1 VVGSEVLK
9 ITATQNPNSL
19 TCNGH
24 TIDRESLVKKLRLN
38 YEAFK
43 YAIIIPQFGDHF
55 FDLSPGEKL
64 TLFSS
69 IMDLDSWLEKSEKA
83 KEIADEIELKKQ
95 TCENEVFQLNGKL
108 LSVTTI
114 ITELQ
119 AKSKEWADN
128 QAERIKKVKLSIDK
142 NLQSIKEYDLNITE
156 FDKVINNIFPETD
169 CYENTIKKQ
178 TKLISNLDDELTEV
192 AKELAVI
199 EHKIITSK
207 DSQRRFEKVGSTC
220 PTCLQRVDE
229 NHLISKTNKF
239 KKEIKEFMS
248 VKTNL
253 ALAHDEINSEKSMAI
268 MSVSKVEAELSQLRT
283 KKMRAS
289 NNRDASINEI
299 KYLDREIT
307 RLELEIDQIKKQ
319 KNEFA
324 GLFILKQEECIEL
337 HKKIEMKELKISE
350 LNEEFAAVNFW
361 VSGFKR
367 LRLFIVEETLRALE
381 IEINNNLA
389 ALGLVNWTITFDI
402 ERENKS
408 GSITKGFNVLINDP
422 TEQAVKYESLS
433 GGEGQRVRLAGAF
446 GLANLITERAGLSNR
461 IEFFDEI
468 SQHMSDEGIEDMLNS
483 LRDRAVNYDKQ
494 IWVVDHHALD
504 YADFNG
510 GLTVIKDKSGSKL
523 V

>member
-1 VVGSEVLK
+1 
-9 ITATQNPNSL
+9 
-19 TCNGH
+19 
-24 TIDRESLVKKLRLN
+24 
-38 YEAFK
+38 
-43 YAIIIPQFGDHF
+43 
-55 FDLSPGEKL
+55 
-64 TLFSS
+64 
-69 IMDLDSWLEKSEKA
+69 
-83 KEIADEIELKKQ
+83 
-95 TCENEVFQLNGKL
+95 
-108 LSVTTI
+108 
-114 ITELQ
+114 
-119 AKSKEWADN
+119 
-128 QAERIKKVKLSIDK
+128 
-142 NLQSIKEYDLNITE
+142 
-156 FDKVINNIFPETD
+156 
-169 CYENTIKKQ
+169 
-178 TKLISNLDDELTEV
+178 
-192 AKELAVI
+192 
-199 EHKIITSK
+199 
-207 DSQRRFEKVGSTC
+207 
-220 PTCLQRVDE
+220 
-229 NHLISKTNKF
+229 
-239 KKEIKEFMS
+239 
-248 VKTNL
+248 
-253 ALAHDEINSEKSMAI
+253 

-299 KYLDREIT
+299 KYLDREVA